1 MMAQRTEPLAH
12 ADELADLWRNL
23 LRYHRRALLVLAY
36 VDPDPASVTEWQDLP
51 TDTRMRLV
59 RAMRG
64 LTELA
69 VDCAV
74 VLERAKA
81 SLDARPADAGH

>member
-1 MMAQRTEPLAH
+1 MAQKAEPLAH
-12 ADELADLWRNL
+12 AEELAELWRNL

-36 VDPDPASVTEWQDLP
+36 VDPDQASQTDWQDLP
-51 TDTRMRLV
+51 ADTRMRLV

-74 VLERAKA
+74 TLERAKA
-81 SLDARPADAGH
+81 SLDHAGR

>member
-1 MMAQRTEPLAH
+1 MAQKTEPLAH
-12 ADELADLWRNL
+12 ADELAELWRNL
-23 LRYHRRALLVLAY
+23 LGFHRRALLVLAY
-36 VDPDPASVTEWQDLP
+36 VDPDPASTTEWHNLP

-69 VDCAV
+69 IECAV

-81 SLDARPADAGH
+81 SLDAHAAH